1 MKMKKVVLFTLLIT
15 SSVIF
20 SQNQLKFHFTIDK
33 NQQETVI
40 KIVER
45 DFGKYKESKKKQVFW
60 QEKAKNYEY
69 KILVK
74 KRKVTFFYEGNDAL
88 VENRIR
94 ASYLKVEKM
103 L

>member
-1 MKMKKVVLFTLLIT
+1 MKKVVLFTLLIA

-20 SQNQLKFHFTIDK
+20 SQNKLKFHFTIDA

-40 KIVER
+40 KIVAK
-45 DFGKYKESKKKQVFW
+45 DFGKYKEFKKKQVLW
-60 QEKAKNYEY
+60 QEKAKNFEY

-74 KRKVTFFYEGNDAL
+74 KRKVTFFYKGNDTL

-94 ASYLKVEKM
+94 ASYLKVKKI

>member
-1 MKMKKVVLFTLLIT
+1 MKMKKVVLFTLLIA

-20 SQNQLKFHFTIDK
+20 SQNKLKFHFTIDA

-40 KIVER
+40 KIVAK
-45 DFGKYKESKKKQVFW
+45 DFGKYKEVKKKQVLW
-60 QEKAKNYEY
+60 QEKAKNFEY

-74 KRKVTFFYEGNDAL
+74 KRKVTFFYKGNDTL

-94 ASYLKVEKM
+94 ASYLKVKKI